1 VQNRCASVSDVGDP
15 SEEAPGW
22 DAIDGALAPLYGETE
37 PKHYGTVMSRQ
48 EGGSDPIHGISVYLR
63 DEPSPHFHFVTYG
76 FTELWDKESED
87 HDTSGYGFELTFRL
101 AREDDEEEPPSWAM
115 HFLQNLGRYVFRTG
129 NAFAAGHKMG
139 LNGPIALGERTAITA
154 ICFAADPELGSFRSR
169 NGQAEFLQVVGI
181 TDDEY
186 RLIQDWCTDGFV
198 ELLAM
203 RSPML
208 ITELWRPSILDR
220 PGVSELLQ
228 ERVDR
233 EGSSETSSFAG
244 DLSYDSDGS
253 RVVMSLGALYAPAI
267 RRAMLGRI
275 RHRRSYQLMG
285 RGQAVIFEPGEA
297 AWRISDGN
305 LVLGV
310 PPNLAKQLAAQV
322 GTRAGRYDLA
332 IPGVTLVVAPTYI
345 RDQSGRVIDVKGVD
359 DAEIEELAAAENAK
373 VDQRAMTLPLP
384 TIAVADADLE
394 EDVDLEEDEALD
406 EDADDEAAV
415 AAAAADAEED
425 AAEEDAADD
434 EVTDPAVKPAAPKV
448 AAKKAVAKLEA
459 TTSSA
464 KKAAAKTPAAKKAA
478 NAKAAAKSPAA
489 TAATKKSVA
498 TKPAAKKAATKKPAT
513 KKPATKKPATKKP
526 AAKKPAAK
534 KPASTRSPAAKPAK
548 KAAAK
553 KVVATKPAS
562 KKASAKPVA
571 KKPASKRR

>member
-1 VQNRCASVSDVGDP
+1 MQNRCASVSDVGDP

-22 DAIDGALAPLYGETE
+22 DAIDGALTPLYGETE

-48 EGGSDPIHGISVYLR
+48 EGGNDPIHGISVYLR

-76 FTELWDKESED
+76 FTELWDKESD
-87 HDTSGYGFELTFRL
+87 DADTSGYGFELTFRL

-154 ICFAADPELGSFRSR
+154 ICFAADPELGAFQSR

-220 PGVSELLQ
+220 PGVAELLQ

-285 RGQAVIFEPGEA
+285 RGQAVVFEPGEA
-297 AWRISDGN
+297 AWRISEGN
-305 LVLGV
+305 LVLSV
-310 PPNLAKQLAAQV
+310 PPNLAKHLAAQI
-322 GTRAGRYDLA
+322 GARAGRYELA
-332 IPGVTLVVAPTYI
+332 IPGVTLVIAPTYI

-359 DAEIEELAAAENAK
+359 ESEIEELAAAENAK
-373 VDQRAMTLPLP
+373 IDQRAPTMPLP
-384 TIAVADADLE
+384 QLASDEEEEAEEE
-394 EDVDLEEDEALD
+394 EDDSASEEAADEVVAEVDIVEEEDE
-406 EDADDEAAV
+406 EAASEATV
-415 AAAAADAEED
+415 AASA
-425 AAEEDAADD
+425 
-434 EVTDPAVKPAAPKV
+434 PSKKAAPKPS
-448 AAKKAVAKLEA
+448 AAKASTKKPTSKA
-459 TTSSA
+459 S
-464 KKAAAKTPAAKKAA
+464 AAKA
-478 NAKAAAKSPAA
+478 S
-489 TAATKKSVA
+489 
-498 TKPAAKKAATKKPAT
+498 TKKPASKASAAKASR
-513 KKPATKKPATKKP
+513 KKPASKASAAKAASKKP
-526 AAKKPAAK
+526 AAKKPV
-534 KPASTRSPAAKPAK
+534 AK
-548 KAAAK
+548 KAA
-553 KVVATKPAS
+553 S
-562 KKASAKPVA
+562 
-571 KKPASKRR
+571 KKPAARKPAPKRR

>member
-1 VQNRCASVSDVGDP
+1 VQNRRASVSDVGDP

-22 DAIDGALAPLYGETE
+22 DAIDGALAPLYGDTE
-37 PKHYGTVMSRQ
+37 PRHYGTVMSRQ
-48 EGGSDPIHGISVYLR
+48 EGGNDPIHGISVYLR

-76 FTELWDKESED
+76 FTELWDKESD
-87 HDTSGYGFELTFRL
+87 DADTSGYGFELTFRL
-101 AREDDEEEPPSWAM
+101 ARNDDEGEPPPWAM

-220 PGVSELLQ
+220 PGVAELLQ

-244 DLSYDSDGS
+244 DLSYDNDGS

-285 RGQAVIFEPGEA
+285 RGHAVVFEPGEA
-297 AWRISDGN
+297 AWRISEGN
-305 LVLGV
+305 LVLSV

-322 GTRAGRYDLA
+322 GARAGRYELA

-345 RDQSGRVIDVKGVD
+345 RDQTGRVIDVKGVD
-359 DAEIEELAAAENAK
+359 ESEIEELAAAENAK
-373 VDQRAMTLPLP
+373 LDQRAP
-384 TIAVADADLE
+384 TMPPPKIVA
-394 EDVDLEEDEALD
+394 EEDEAA
-406 EDADDEAAV
+406 ENEAPGST
-415 AAAAADAEED
+415 AATKASPKKPAARSS
-425 AAEEDAADD
+425 
-434 EVTDPAVKPAAPKV
+434 VKPAAVKSSSKKPAAVRSSSKKPVPK
-448 AAKKAVAKLEA
+448 
-459 TTSSA
+459 SSA
-464 KKAAAKTPAAKKAA
+464 KPGAATS
-478 NAKAAAKSPAA
+478 AKASAAKS
-489 TAATKKSVA
+489 SS
-498 TKPAAKKAATKKPAT
+498 
-513 KKPATKKPATKKP
+513 KKP
-526 AAKKPAAK
+526 AAKSTSKKSGAKSTSK
-534 KPASTRSPAAKPAK
+534 KPMAK
-548 KAAAK
+548 KAASK
-553 KVVATKPAS
+553 KPAS
-562 KKASAKPVA
+562 KKPVAKAASKKPASKKPVA
-571 KKPASKRR
+571 KKAASKKPAARRR